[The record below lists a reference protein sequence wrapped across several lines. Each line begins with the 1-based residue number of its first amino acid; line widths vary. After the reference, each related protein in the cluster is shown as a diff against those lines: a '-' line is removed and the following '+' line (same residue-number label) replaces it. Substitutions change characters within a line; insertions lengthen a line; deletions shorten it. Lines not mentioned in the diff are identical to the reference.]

1 MQGRVLL
8 FYDADCRLCT
18 FFRGLVLRLDV
29 RRRIVS
35 IPIGSPEADPYLAD
49 LDDVDRWASI
59 HVVGLDGVRS
69 SGGCGFLEVLSV
81 LPLVSGLGRL
91 LRLRDSGQRLADRVY
106 EFLVRLRA
114 GLAG

>member
-1 MQGRVLL
+1 MRGRTLL
-8 FYDADCRLCT
+8 FYDADCALCT
-18 FFRGLVLRLDV
+18 FFRNVILRLDIHH
-29 RRRIVS
+29 RIVS
-35 IPIGSPEADPYLAD
+35 IPIGSPEADPYLGD
-49 LDDVDRWASI
+49 LDEVHRWASM